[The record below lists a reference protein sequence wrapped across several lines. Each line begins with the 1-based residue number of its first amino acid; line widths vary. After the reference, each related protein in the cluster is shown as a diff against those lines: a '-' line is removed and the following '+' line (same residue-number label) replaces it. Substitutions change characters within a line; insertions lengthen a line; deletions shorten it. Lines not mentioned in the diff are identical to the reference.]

1 MHGEAS
7 SAATVSRDVVRGAPE
22 VTEPGAPSKSRTCGI
37 AGEAH
42 AEMFAASP
50 VIEEADTP
58 ERQVKARRSDVDLW
72 ISGGS
77 WSFAWRADR
86 DDAKTRGAQATGL
99 PYVD

>member
-1 MHGEAS
+1 M
-7 SAATVSRDVVRGAPE
+7 T
-22 VTEPGAPSKSRTCGI
+22 VTELGAFSKSRTCGI

-50 VIEEADTP
+50 VIEEADAP

-72 ISGGS
+72 GVGGS
-77 WSFAWRADR
+77 WSLTWRGDR
-86 DDAKTRGAQATGL
+86 DDAKTRGAQTTGL